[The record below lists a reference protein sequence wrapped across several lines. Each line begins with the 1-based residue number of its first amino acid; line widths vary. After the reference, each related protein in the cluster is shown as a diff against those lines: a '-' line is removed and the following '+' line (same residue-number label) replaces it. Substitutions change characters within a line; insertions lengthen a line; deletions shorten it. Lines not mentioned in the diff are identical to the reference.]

1 MKQYHVSNGDAYDAE
16 TKLKHAQDQKTK
28 VESQANK
35 ASKKLKTLEKQVEK
49 VRVMVSSPG
58 DYPIPDRP
66 LKPVKDLDFT
76 QVPPSD

>member
-1 MKQYHVSNGDAYDAE
+1 MKQYHVSNGDSYDAE

-49 VRVMVSSPG
+49 VSETRGSKKRDLERHVSV
-58 DYPIPDRP
+58 
-66 LKPVKDLDFT
+66 LVKVSEFVT
-76 QVPPSD
+76 F